1 MDAPVQK
8 EKKVKE
14 KKTGEKPG
22 EAAKVTPE
30 QVCQAA
36 HLVSIISCFLR
47 GLIMDSDKISVH

>member
-1 MDAPVQK
+1 M
-8 EKKVKE
+8 KE

-47 GLIMDSDKISVH
+47 GLIMDSDKISVHSSL